1 MPKLNLTERAITQ
14 MPAPDP
20 SGKQVLYWDTTL
32 RGFAVLV
39 SGKTNQKTFVAQRDL
54 PNGTTRRLTVAAVAE
69 LSLEKARKR
78 AADMLDDLRRGI
90 DPKRKID
97 NPTLRST
104 LDDYLAAR
112 KDLRPASIRVYR
124 QVEKYL
130 ELWLDWPLREITPE
144 RVED

>member
-54 PNGTTRRLTVAAVAE
+54 PNGTTRRPRSSSFEPTDSHLCRIACVSIMPTRILPQRHPRNPAA
-69 LSLEKARKR
+69 LSHITTWRPGAIRFIYC
-78 AADMLDDLRRGI
+78 DGC
-90 DPKRKID
+90 PKHPRF
-97 NPTLRST
+97 
-104 LDDYLAAR
+104 
-112 KDLRPASIRVYR
+112 SIAQTAPDR
-124 QVEKYL
+124 QSL
-130 ELWLDWPLREITPE
+130 P
-144 RVED
+144 

>member
-54 PNGTTRRLTVAAVAE
+54 PNGTTRRL
-69 LSLEKARKR
+69 R
-78 AADMLDDLRRGI
+78 ACQG
-90 DPKRKID
+90 
-97 NPTLRST
+97 TT
-104 LDDYLAAR
+104 
-112 KDLRPASIRVYR
+112 ASR
-124 QVEKYL
+124 
-130 ELWLDWPLREITPE
+130 DWFDGAI
-144 RVED
+144 V